1 MDVSLKLLIIAILP
15 QVYFLFEINTANLK
29 KVIALLT
36 WLKLS
41 QVCSLF
47 DTLWKQFLFRF
58 KRRMWTSKVN
68 VERERRLKRQKRTSK
83 TTLSQVCTFFDAV
96 PMNFNFDCV
105 SNMNVGLANAFVALT
120 FPSSRQRRRVS
131 VVWKKYFV

>member
-15 QVYFLFEINTANLK
+15 QVYFLFEINTANLKK

-58 KRRMWTSKVN
+58 KRRMWTSK
-68 VERERRLKRQKRTSK
+68 
-83 TTLSQVCTFFDAV
+83 
-96 PMNFNFDCV
+96 
-105 SNMNVGLANAFVALT
+105 MNVD
-120 FPSSRQRRRVS
+120 
-131 VVWKKYFV
+131 